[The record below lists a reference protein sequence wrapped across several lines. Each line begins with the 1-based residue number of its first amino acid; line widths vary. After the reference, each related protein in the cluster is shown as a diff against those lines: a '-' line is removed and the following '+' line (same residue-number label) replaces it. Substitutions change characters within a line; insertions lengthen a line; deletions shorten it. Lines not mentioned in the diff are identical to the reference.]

1 MNTIIL
7 IAIAVYLVGM
17 LAIGFK
23 YSNNKTSEDFYLGG
37 RKLGPIVTAMS
48 TEASD
53 MSAYLLMGV
62 PGLALFCG
70 VAEAS
75 WTAIGLS
82 VGTWLNWLIVAKR
95 LRRYSAKLGSI
106 TVPDFLATRF
116 HDNTKLIETLG
127 ALTIIVFFV
136 PYTASGFAACGK
148 LFNSLFGFDYMPA
161 MLISAAVI
169 VAYCALG
176 GFMAAS
182 VTSLIQSIVMTF
194 ALIVV
199 CFFGI
204 NAAGGWGAVMENAR
218 SVPGYLNLF
227 ASTSIQ
233 SETAGSY
240 TFLMIVSTLAWGLGY
255 FGMPHILV
263 HFMAVED
270 EEKLSLSRRVGSV
283 WCVISLGVAVLIGII
298 GFGMT
303 KTGALALPGSE
314 PEAENMIVNV
324 AHLIAQKGV
333 FAAIIGG
340 FILAGILAATMSTAD
355 AQLLGAA
362 SGVTKNL
369 LNDVMGLKLDDRKNM
384 LIARITVVGVAI
396 LGVIF
401 ASNPNS
407 SIFRVV
413 SFAWAGFGATFGPV
427 MLFALFWKRCNKQG
441 AIAGMASGM
450 VMIFVWKFLI
460 APKGGIFA
468 IYELL
473 PAFVVS
479 CAAIVVV
486 SLLTPAS
493 PPRPTRTSSKPSRA
507 CDTSVPSFRRGRCP
521 HRPEMSPHRKRTRKR
536 KMSARSVGAYN
547 TLNFTCHPPK
557 GHRDSKRQAA
567 KNL

>member
-7 IAIAVYLVGM
+7 LAIAVYLIGM

-82 VGTWLNWLIVAKR
+82 VGTWLNWFIVAKR
-95 LRRYSAKLGSI
+95 LRRYSAKLHSI

-116 HDNTKLIETLG
+116 RDKSKLIEILG

-161 MLISAAVI
+161 MIISAAVI

-204 NAAGGWGAVMENAR
+204 NAAGGWGAVVENAH
-218 SVPGYLNLF
+218 SVPGYLSLF
-227 ASTSIQ
+227 ASTDINS
-233 SETAGSY
+233 SSAGSY

-255 FGMPHILV
+255 FGMPHILI
-263 HFMAVED
+263 HFMAVDD
-270 EEKLSLSRRVGSV
+270 EEKLTLSRRVGSV
-283 WCVISLGVAVLIGII
+283 WCVISLAVAVLIGII
-298 GFGMT
+298 GFAMT
-303 KTGALALPGSE
+303 KAGALAVPGTES
-314 PEAENMIVNV
+314 EAENMIVNV

-355 AQLLGAA
+355 AQLLAAA
-362 SGVTKNL
+362 SGVTQNL
-369 LNDVMGLKLDDRKNM
+369 LTDVFGLKLDDKKNM
-384 LIARITVVGVAI
+384 LIARLTVVGVAI

-401 ASNPNS
+401 ASDPTS

-450 VMIFVWKFLI
+450 IMIFVWKYLI
-460 APKGGIFA
+460 APKGGVFA

-473 PAFVVS
+473 PAFVIS
-479 CAAIVVV
+479 SLFIVVV
-486 SLLTPAS
+486 SLCTPA
-493 PPRPTRTSSKPSRA
+493 
-507 CDTSVPSFRRGRCP
+507 
-521 HRPEMSPHRKRTRKR
+521 PEKEIVDEFE
-536 KMSARSVGAYN
+536 SVGQKA
-547 TLNFTCHPPK
+547 
-557 GHRDSKRQAA
+557 
-567 KNL
+567 

>member
-1 MNTIIL
+1 MTVSNICILLAII
-7 IAIAVYLVGM
+7 VYLVGM

-23 YSNNKTSEDFYLGG
+23 YANNKTSEDFYLGG

-82 VGTWLNWLIVAKR
+82 IGTWLNWLIVAKR

-106 TVPDFLATRF
+106 TVPDFLARRF
-116 HDNTKLIETLG
+116 RDNTKLIEILG

-148 LFNSLFGFDYMPA
+148 LFNTLFGFDYMPA
-161 MLISAAVI
+161 MIISAAVI

-182 VTSLIQSIVMTF
+182 VTSLIQSIVMTL
-194 ALIVV
+194 ALIIVF
-199 CFFGI
+199 FFGT
-204 NAAGGWGAVMENAR
+204 NAAGGWGAVVANAKT
-218 SVPGYLNLF
+218 VPGYLSLF
-227 ASTSIQ
+227 ASTDINS
-233 SETAGSY
+233 SAAGSY
-240 TFLMIVSTLAWGLGY
+240 TFIMIVSTLAWGLGY
-255 FGMPHILV
+255 FGMPHILT
-263 HFMAVED
+263 HFMAIEH
-270 EEKLSLSRRVGSV
+270 EEKLSLSRRVGSI
-283 WCVISLGVAVLIGII
+283 WCVVSLGVAVVIGIV
-298 GFGMT
+298 GFAMVKAGV
-303 KTGALALPGSE
+303 LATPESE
-314 PEAENMIVNV
+314 SVAENMIVNV
-324 AHLIAQKGV
+324 ARLISEHGV
-333 FAAIIGG
+333 FAAIIAGL
-340 FILAGILAATMSTAD
+340 ILAGILAATMSTAD

-362 SGVTKNL
+362 SGVTHNL
-369 LNDVMGLKLDDRKNM
+369 ITDVFGIKLDDKKNM
-384 LIARITVVGVAI
+384 LIARLTVVGVAI

-401 ASNPNS
+401 ASDPAS

-441 AIAGMASGM
+441 AIAGMFGGM
-450 VMIFVWKFLI
+450 ITIFLWKFLVR
-460 APKGGIFA
+460 PLGGAFN

-479 CAAIVVV
+479 SILIVAV
-486 SLLTPAS
+486 SLCTKA
-493 PPRPTRTSSKPSRA
+493 
-507 CDTSVPSFRRGRCP
+507 
-521 HRPEMSPHRKRTRKR
+521 PENEIVEEFESI
-536 KMSARSVGAYN
+536 G
-547 TLNFTCHPPK
+547 
-557 GHRDSKRQAA
+557 
-567 KNL
+567 

>member
-82 VGTWLNWLIVAKR
+82 LGTYLNWLIVAKR

-116 HDNTKLIETLG
+116 RDNTKLIETIG

-148 LFNSLFGFDYMPA
+148 LFNSLFGFAYMPS
-161 MLISAAVI
+161 MIISAAVI

-204 NAAGGWGAVMENAR
+204 NAAGGWSAVMDNAR
-218 SVPGYLNLF
+218 SVPGYLSLF
-227 ASTSIQ
+227 ASTNIQ
-233 SETAGSY
+233 STTPGSY
-240 TFLMIVSTLAWGLGY
+240 TFLMIVSTMAWGLGY

-270 EEKLSLSRRVGSV
+270 EEKLSLSRRVGSI

-303 KTGALALPGSE
+303 KTGAIALPGSE
-314 PEAENMIVNV
+314 TEAENMIVNV
-324 AHLIAQKGV
+324 AHLIAQKGF
-333 FAAIIGG
+333 FAAVIGG

-369 LNDVMGLKLDDRKNM
+369 LNDVLGKKLDDKTNM
-384 LIARITVVGVAI
+384 LIARLTVIGVAI

-450 VMIFVWKFLI
+450 IMIFVWKFLI

-479 CAAIVVV
+479 CLFIVVV
-486 SLLTPAS
+486 SLCTAGPD
-493 PPRPTRTSSKPSRA
+493 KEI
-507 CDTSVPSFRRGRCP
+507 VKEF
-521 HRPEMSPHRKRTRKR
+521 E
-536 KMSARSVGAYN
+536 SVG
-547 TLNFTCHPPK
+547 
-557 GHRDSKRQAA
+557 
-567 KNL
+567 